1 MNVAH
6 TLIRNVQL
14 SIENVEARIATLE
27 SKLGLN
33 GVDDMY
39 LADKINYHLGRLS
52 GLREA
57 LFTLTAAAQADDA
70 ANPEG

>member
-1 MNVAH
+1 MNDR
-6 TLIRNVQL
+6 IRSIQL
-14 SIENVEARIATLE
+14 SVESAQARIKSLE
-27 SKLGLN
+27 DKLGAN

-57 LFTLTAAAQADDA
+57 LMILTLEA
-70 ANPEG
+70 